1 MPRSFLCINLLKSFS
16 TKEIEDLGHIVSCRY
31 FNTDQYVVKL
41 FEVLKKIVLNKNA
54 FTEELQLKVCQKV
67 FGDIPVSN
75 NSLNKKQKGI
85 LNAKMN
91 LLLRLAEQLLSIEAM
106 ETDNISELLY
116 PKLLEKQQAQL
127 FNRHINRLKKSLE
140 NESIRGISY
149 YNLNYKLAFT
159 TINHSH
165 SINKLPDLKDFS
177 NLEYNLDMHYLLNK
191 LFIHMSVF
199 SLHSQKNKSAYDF
212 TSLTAIDQLLSLPV
226 YANHSLITV
235 CKANINLVKNRT
247 DESFTNLINTLEK
260 HKEKISVDILRAN
273 YTSATNYCAIQ
284 IASGNLSYRGHI
296 FKLYKIMHKK
306 NLLIDN
312 GIVSIQILKNFL
324 TMACRNNAFLL
335 AETLIHYYKDFLPN
349 AVKESVCFFL
359 WGVIAFHQKN
369 YEAAHESFTKVEQV
383 NLNFDINTR
392 TLLLKCLYEKEKDY
406 NEYTMTAFRSAE
418 RFFKLNKQ
426 LPKRNKKAYF
436 NFIKLLIALYRV
448 RNGVGSRT
456 LEWITQQLELQDV
469 NSDTHWLLEKIEEL
483 KDKFI

>member
-54 FTEELQLKVCQKV
+54 FTEELQLKVYQKV
-67 FGDIPVSN
+67 FGDIPLSN

-106 ETDNISELLY
+106 ETDNIIELLY
-116 PKLLEKQQAQL
+116 PKLLEKQQTQL
-127 FNRHINRLKKSLE
+127 FSRHINRLKKSLE
-140 NESIRGISY
+140 NETRRGITFY
-149 YNLNYKLAFT
+149 DLQYKLMSSF
-159 TINHSH
+159 IDNNHI
-165 SINKLPDLKDFS
+165 INKLPKLNDFE
-177 NLEYNLDMHYLLNK
+177 NLEYYLDIHYLIRK
-191 LFIHMSVF
+191 LEIHLAIL
-199 SLHSQKNKSAYDF
+199 SLGRAINSSDYDF
-212 TSLTAIDQLLSLPV
+212 TSLSTIKSLLMLPQ
-226 YANHSLITV
+226 YSEHSLISV
-235 CKANINLVKNRT
+235 YRANI
-247 DESFTNLINTLEK
+247 ELEK
-260 HKEKISVDILRAN
+260 YKTEETYFNLLDTLDRKAHTIPFDILRAI
-273 YTSATNYCAIQ
+273 YTNITNYCISQ
-284 IASGNLSYRGHI
+284 IRQGNTTYNQHI
-296 FKLYKIMHKK
+296 FELYKIMHKK
-306 NLLIDN
+306 KLLIDN
-312 GIVSIQILKNFL
+312 GLVSIQILKNFL
-324 TMACRNNAFLL
+324 TMACRNDDFLL
-335 AETLIHYYKDFLPN
+335 AETLIYHYKDFLPN

-392 TLLLKCLYEKEKDY
+392 TLLLKCLYEKEQDY

-448 RNGVGSRT
+448 RSGVGSRT
-456 LEWITQQLELQDV
+456 LEWIAQELELQDV
-469 NSDTHWLLEKIEEL
+469 NSDAHWLLEKIEEL
-483 KDKFI
+483 K